1 MVSWWRI
8 TAAKQEIGT
17 VFRSNANANNNLA
30 APSEQKPLKQPFR
43 ILLPIE
49 HARAVTLNTRG
60 VAPDRAAGRIT
71 VKRISRPASAQHF
84 RPIVPR
90 VALLRIER
98 GGHRGEGGVFR
109 RLANRE

>member
-1 MVSWWRI
+1 
-8 TAAKQEIGT
+8 

-60 VAPDRAAGRIT
+60 VAPG
-71 VKRISRPASAQHF
+71 SR
-84 RPIVPR
+84 RWTN
-90 VALLRIER
+90 
-98 GGHRGEGGVFR
+98 
-109 RLANRE
+109 NR